1 MAIISDRAVQ
11 IPFVAGRAVE
21 GFTPVHLYPV
31 QAALHLA
38 FTPPHLPLPVN
49 LGARMYTTAPSTES
63 DARPFNVDTLFN
75 PPARPSPVTELSR
88 SSENVLGDHQ
98 NVLSALAHPVDL
110 HHLGDSSL
118 TSTLQSLGDG
128 DTVLARMIAEA
139 GVKWRLSPEAEWE
152 KTIARLSSTP
162 TTSAKA
168 KGERTNVQSSKEII
182 ASATKS
188 ESSVNEAVTG
198 LEALLD
204 KLKMDGDK
212 VDMTS
217 VKRKRKQKISKH
229 KYKKRRKVSLFV
241 SIQSCEGSGAP
252 GLKDEPNPMVPTWR
266 KGSLDPCHP
275 VCTRL
280 RASTIADFS
289 S

>member
-1 MAIISDRAVQ
+1 MAVITADRPVQ

-21 GFTPVHLYPV
+21 GFTPIHLYPV

-49 LGARMYTTAPSTES
+49 LGARMYTTPPSTDS
-63 DARPFNVDTLFN
+63 NATPFNVDTMFT
-75 PPARPSPVTELSR
+75 PPPTRPSPVPELSR

-98 NVLSALAHPVDL
+98 NVLSALAHPVNL

-152 KTIARLSSTP
+152 KTISRLSSP
-162 TTSAKA
+162 TSSDSKT
-168 KGERTNVQSSKEII
+168 ERTDVQSSEEVK
-182 ASATKS
+182 ASATRS

-204 KLKMDGDK
+204 KLKMGDDK

-229 KYKKRRKVSLFV
+229 KYKKRRKVSL
-241 SIQSCEGSGAP
+241 
-252 GLKDEPNPMVPTWR
+252 
-266 KGSLDPCHP
+266 
-275 VCTRL
+275 
-280 RASTIADFS
+280 
-289 S
+289 